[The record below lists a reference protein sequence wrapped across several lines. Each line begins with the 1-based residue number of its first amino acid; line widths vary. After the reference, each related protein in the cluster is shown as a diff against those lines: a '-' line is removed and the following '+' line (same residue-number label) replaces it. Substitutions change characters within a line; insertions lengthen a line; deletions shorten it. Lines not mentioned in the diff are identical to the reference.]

1 MANRI
6 LKQLKFLPAASVV
19 LSAAVFG
26 AAQESSVIKRN
37 TRPEAAPAATPA
49 PLNKV
54 EVDPARFSYEF
65 TQPEFYVRH
74 IVIDHDAT
82 GRGVIKFQLLHDEIV
97 YQEPLQLSAAAWA
110 RIAALWQSLRF
121 LDSEENYQSDKQFAH
136 LGTMRLKMERD
147 SHKRTA
153 EFNWTDNKDA
163 FSLVN
168 EYRRAADQAILVF
181 DISVARES
189 QPLNM
194 PKLMDEFELQFSR
207 NGLSDPKQLV
217 PLLQDISTD
226 DHVPLIARNH
236 ALRLIKK
243 ILK

>member
-74 IVIDHDAT
+74 IVINNDVTNIEFGLRELVREARGINLDLIQRCGCGSRSSFRTGVTFYYGRFLRSTKNRRAQNN
-82 GRGVIKFQLLHDEIV
+82 GRGGEKFKLFENSIGHPNVAMVILAK
-97 YQEPLQLSAAAWA
+97 
-110 RIAALWQSLRF
+110 
-121 LDSEENYQSDKQFAH
+121 EE
-136 LGTMRLKMERD
+136 R
-147 SHKRTA
+147 
-153 EFNWTDNKDA
+153 
-163 FSLVN
+163 
-168 EYRRAADQAILVF
+168 
-181 DISVARES
+181 
-189 QPLNM
+189 
-194 PKLMDEFELQFSR
+194 
-207 NGLSDPKQLV
+207 
-217 PLLQDISTD
+217 
-226 DHVPLIARNH
+226 
-236 ALRLIKK
+236 
-243 ILK
+243 